1 MLNEWQE
8 FLDYTGTVTYTGNK
22 SKDTSY
28 MGRFTFK
35 NILEFEGLP
44 RVLTII
50 ARGYMHHDKDG
61 KILEGDPRERLDYVR
76 KALCA
81 WCSVPESKKAAP
93 NKERPDKSHFE
104 ELHEMFPE
112 LVDAEGS
119 GWFHRHVHRLARF
132 VLEEPNRV
140 RKTVEPKAKVIEAKF
155 DAAWRNKVIQ
165 YQVPIFS
172 EKTKGAWVLR
182 FDDVIADALEL
193 GPLRNAEKE
202 LPSKFIEKVRA
213 VTPRDIPMDVITTL
227 ILYYMANRQDGT
239 DWVTLPV
246 TNFEAYFGTAFGRK
260 YLPKLPKEVF
270 ERSDSGYGVSRFL
283 VKPAYLPQI

>member
-8 FLDYTGTVTYTGNK
+8 FLDYTGAVTYTGNK

-28 MGRFTFK
+28 MGRFTFR

-44 RVLTII
+44 HTLTII
-50 ARGYMHHDKDG
+50 ARGYMYHYKDG
-61 KILEGDPRERLDYVR
+61 ALREGDPRERLDYVR

-93 NKERPDKSHFE
+93 KKERPDKSNFE

-112 LVDAEGS
+112 LVDANGS
-119 GWFHRHVHRLARF
+119 GWFHHHVHSLTRF
-132 VLEEPNRV
+132 VMENPDKV
-140 RKTVEPKAKVIEAKF
+140 RKTVIPKAEVIETKF
-155 DAAWRNKVIQ
+155 DAAWGNKVIQ
-165 YQVPIFS
+165 FQVPIFS

-182 FDDVIADALEL
+182 FDDIIADALEL
-193 GPLRNAEKE
+193 GPLRNAEQE
-202 LPSKFIEKVRA
+202 LPADLMEKISA
-213 VTPRDIPMDVITTL
+213 VTPRNIPLDVMTTL

-239 DWVTLPV
+239 DWVALPV
-246 TNFEAYFGTAFGRK
+246 TNFEAYFGTSFGRK

-270 ERSDSGYGVSRFL
+270 ERSDSGYGVGRYL
-283 VKPAYLPQI
+283 VKPEYLPQI

>member
-1 MLNEWQE
+1 M
-8 FLDYTGTVTYTGNK
+8 
-22 SKDTSY
+22 
-28 MGRFTFK
+28 
-35 NILEFEGLP
+35 P

-50 ARGYMHHDKDG
+50 ARGYMYHDRDG

-81 WCSVPESKKAAP
+81 WCSVPESKNAAP

-104 ELHEMFPE
+104 ELNELFPE
-112 LVDAEGS
+112 LVDVEGS
-119 GWFHRHVHRLARF
+119 GWFHHHVHRLAQF
-132 VLEEPNRV
+132 VLEDPGRV

-172 EKTKGAWVLR
+172 EKTKGACVLR

-193 GPLRNAEKE
+193 GPLRNAESE
-202 LPSKFIEKVRA
+202 LPTELIEKVSA
-213 VTPRDIPMDVITTL
+213 VTPRDVPLDVITTL

-239 DWVTLPV
+239 DWVALPV
-246 TNFEAYFGTAFGRK
+246 TNFEAYFGTSFGRK

-270 ERSDSGYGVSRFL
+270 ERSDSGYGVSRYL

>member
-1 MLNEWQE
+1 M
-8 FLDYTGTVTYTGNK
+8 
-22 SKDTSY
+22 
-28 MGRFTFK
+28 
-35 NILEFEGLP
+35 
-44 RVLTII
+44 
-50 ARGYMHHDKDG
+50 
-61 KILEGDPRERLDYVR
+61 
-76 KALCA
+76 
-81 WCSVPESKKAAP
+81 
-93 NKERPDKSHFE
+93 
-104 ELHEMFPE
+104 
-112 LVDAEGS
+112 
-119 GWFHRHVHRLARF
+119 
-132 VLEEPNRV
+132 
-140 RKTVEPKAKVIEAKF
+140 
-155 DAAWRNKVIQ
+155 IQ

-172 EKTKGAWVLR
+172 EKTKVAWVLR

>member
-8 FLDYTGTVTYTGNK
+8 FLDYTRPVTYTGNK

-35 NILEFEGLP
+35 NILEFEGMP
-44 RVLTII
+44 RVLTIV
-50 ARGYMHHDKDG
+50 ARGYMYHDKDG
-61 KILEGDPRERLDYVR
+61 NLLEGDPRDRLDYVR

-93 NKERPDKSHFE
+93 NKARPDKSHFE
-104 ELHEMFPE
+104 ALHEMFPE

-119 GWFHRHVHRLARF
+119 GWFHRLAQF
-132 VLEEPNRV
+132 VLEDPDRV

-193 GPLRNAEKE
+193 GPLRCAEKE
-202 LPSKFIEKVRA
+202 LPADLMEKVSA
-213 VTPRDIPMDVITTL
+213 VTPRDVPLDVITTL
-227 ILYYMANRQDGT
+227 ILYYMTNRQDGT
-239 DWVTLPV
+239 EWVALPV
-246 TNFEAYFGTAFGRK
+246 TNFEAYFGTSFGRK

-270 ERSDSGYGVSRFL
+270 ERSDSGYGVGRYL
-283 VKPAYLPQI
+283 VKPEYLPQA

>member
-1 MLNEWQE
+1 
-8 FLDYTGTVTYTGNK
+8 
-22 SKDTSY
+22 

-50 ARGYMHHDKDG
+50 ARGYMYHDKNG
-61 KILEGDPRERLDYVR
+61 TLLEGDPRERLDYVR

-93 NKERPDKSHFE
+93 KQERPDKSHFE

-112 LVDAEGS
+112 LVDANGS
-119 GWFHRHVHRLARF
+119 GWFHRHVHRLAQF
-132 VLEEPNRV
+132 VLEDPGRV

-165 YQVPIFS
+165 FQVPIFS
-172 EKTKGAWVLR
+172 ENTKGAWVLR

-202 LPSKFIEKVRA
+202 LPSDFMERVSA
-213 VTPRDIPMDVITTL
+213 VTPRDIPLDVITTL

-239 DWVTLPV
+239 DWVALPV
-246 TNFEAYFGTAFGRK
+246 TNFEAYFGTSFGRK
-260 YLPKLPKEVF
+260 YLPKLPKEIF
-270 ERSDSGYGVSRFL
+270 ERSDSGYGVSRYL

>member
-8 FLDYTGTVTYTGNK
+8 FLDYTEAVTYTAK
-22 SKDTSY
+22 SKSDTSY
-28 MGRFTFK
+28 MGRFTFTT
-35 NILEFEGLP
+35 IREFKGLA

-50 ARGYMHHDKDG
+50 ARGYMYHDKKG
-61 KILEGDPRERLDYVR
+61 TLLEGDPRDRLDYVR

-81 WCSVPESKKAAP
+81 WCSVPESKKTAP
-93 NKERPDKSHFE
+93 KKERTDKSHFE
-104 ELHEMFPE
+104 ELHELFPE
-112 LVDAEGS
+112 LVDTEGS

-132 VLEEPNRV
+132 VLEDPSRV

-202 LPSKFIEKVRA
+202 LPAAFTEKVSA
-213 VTPRDIPMDVITTL
+213 VTPRDVPLDVITTL

-239 DWVTLPV
+239 EWVALPV
-246 TNFEAYFGTAFGRK
+246 TNFEAYFGTSFGRK
-260 YLPKLPKEVF
+260 YLPNLPKEVF
-270 ERSDSGYGVSRFL
+270 ERSDSGYGVGRYL
-283 VKPAYLPQI
+283 VKPAFLPQI